1 MLYPRFWSFYVG
13 TEKSLKDFTYEQVYD
28 HIGVME
34 CWLRQHCVE
43 SDGGVKANGKRTT
56 HESSEVVP

>member
-1 MLYPRFWSFYVG
+1 MVG